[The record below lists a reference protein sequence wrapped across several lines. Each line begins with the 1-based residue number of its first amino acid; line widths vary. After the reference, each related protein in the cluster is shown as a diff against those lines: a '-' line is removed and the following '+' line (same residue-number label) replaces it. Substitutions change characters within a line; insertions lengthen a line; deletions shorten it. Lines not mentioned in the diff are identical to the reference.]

1 MKLAERK
8 LVERAKGL
16 LMSRRGIGE
25 DAAYAALR
33 KIAMD
38 RGLKLSEVAQRV
50 IDAADFLGA

>member
-1 MKLAERK
+1 
-8 LVERAKGL
+8 
-16 LMSRRGIGE
+16 MSRRGIGE